1 MIMEMGAPF
10 SEMELAS
17 FMSLSKG
24 YMGECGL
31 RGGWTELVN
40 MDKEVQAHLFK
51 GISSNL
57 CPTSL
62 GQAGMDCVVSVS
74 VTLNY
79 TISTGCPPRQRPVD
93 HFIYQIMLLIQVI
106 HTGALAH
113 FITLLIVYCD

>member
-1 MIMEMGAPF
+1 MEMGSPF

-31 RGGWTELVN
+31 RGGWMELVN
-40 MDKEVQAHLFK
+40 MEKEVQEHLFK

-62 GQAGMDCVVSVS
+62 GQAGMDCVVSVAATSSAQRNCCRDSDTPNVLS
-74 VTLNY
+74 VQF
-79 TISTGCPPRQRPVD
+79 R
-93 HFIYQIMLLIQVI
+93 F
-106 HTGALAH
+106 
-113 FITLLIVYCD
+113 

>member
-1 MIMEMGAPF
+1 MIMDMGAPF
-10 SEMELAS
+10 SELELAS

-31 RGGWTELVN
+31 RGGWVELVN

-62 GQAGMDCVVSVS
+62 GQAGMDCVVSIAAA
-74 VTLNY
+74 LEY
-79 TISTGCPPRQRPVD
+79 TIIIRRCPLRQRHVD
-93 HFIYQIMLLIQVI
+93 CSICKIMVLV
-106 HTGALAH
+106 
-113 FITLLIVYCD
+113 